1 MSNYGTITITARTLD
16 LAREA
21 LADWTAEHPYRVLD
35 RVAVTR
41 GGEGSQRIRQAGA
54 WGLPLGGEGESDSQ
68 DHGSHLTGLRGCG
81 MFCGI

>member
-54 WGLPLGGEGESDSQ
+54 WGLPLGGEGEGDSQ
-68 DHGSHLTGLRGCG
+68 DQGAH
-81 MFCGI
+81 